1 MNDFGL
7 ELDQKSKELMMKKK
21 FLIKKTTL
29 E

>member
-21 FLIKKTTL
+21 FLIKETTL